1 MKKIMVDLDDTIVA
15 FSEMFVNKCNSL
27 VSKYYDIHKRLKIED
42 ITDYSFMNGFLEV
55 FDELSQVEYSRILQE
70 IFSDVTLYQNSIY
83 TRESHT
89 IFNMLERCKRQ
100 GYKLIL
106 NTKVSTY
113 AMIESK
119 TSLFRADK
127 RFEMFDE
134 IILDMERGEHSPKSF
149 EYDYMVDDA
158 PHNIEYYLNNNPQ
171 GIVYMPLRPWNEKF
185 KDNERV
191 IIL

>member
-149 EYDYMVDDA
+149 EYDY
-158 PHNIEYYLNNNPQ
+158 ISKY
-171 GIVYMPLRPWNEKF
+171 
-185 KDNERV
+185 
-191 IIL
+191 